1 VHIAIICGSHRHPSN
16 TRKIGEWLASRLKEL
31 WSDQV
36 SLFDLGEHPLPFWDT
51 GIWKG
56 EDKWQEA
63 WKPIS
68 TTLQEADA
76 LAILTPEW
84 SGMAT
89 PAIKNFLMLCT
100 SSEVGHKPGLAVGVS
115 ASRGGTW
122 PIAELRTSSYKNNHL
137 CWTPEHLII
146 RNAADILSTPEPA
159 SDEDAYI
166 RGRID
171 YALGI
176 LRSYGEAL
184 KSVRNSGLI
193 DHKTYPYGM

>member
-1 VHIAIICGSHRHPSN
+1 MHIAIVCGSHRYPSN
-16 TRKIGEWLASRLKEL
+16 TRKIGDWLSARLQEL
-31 WSDQV
+31 WGDEV
-36 SLFDLGEHPLPFWDT
+36 SLFDLGEQPLPFWDT
-51 GIWKG
+51 GVWKE

-63 WKPIS
+63 WTPIA

-76 LAILTPEW
+76 LVFITPEW
-84 SGMAT
+84 AGMAT

-100 SSEVGHKPGLAVGVS
+100 SSEVGHKPGMAVGVS

-122 PIAELRTSSYKNNHL
+122 PIAELRSSSFKNNHL
-137 CWTPEHLII
+137 CWTPEHLVI
-146 RNAADILSTPEPA
+146 RDAGNILSTPEPA
-159 SDEDAYI
+159 TDEDAYI

-171 YALGI
+171 YALSI

-184 KSVRNSGLI
+184 KDVRASGLI